1 MDVIAHDQDREKC
14 FDFIDL
20 PFIAE
25 LAEALGL
32 NAPVFSTLVS
42 MYGAFTHRFKI
53 RNWVSDEWCQT
64 NGGGQGC
71 TMTVVAANILFS

>member
-14 FDFIDL
+14 FDFMYL

-32 NAPVFSTLVS
+32 KASVFPTLVS
-42 MYGAFTHRFKI
+42 MYGAFTHRFKV
-53 RNWVSDEWCQT
+53 RYRVSHGWCQT
-64 NGGGQGC
+64 NGGGQG
-71 TMTVVAANILFS
+71 

>member
-14 FDFIDL
+14 FDFIYL
-20 PFIAE
+20 PFIAN

-32 NAPVFSTLVS
+32 RSSTFRTLIG
-42 MYGAFTHRFKI
+42 MYGAFTHCFKI
-53 RNWVSDEWCQT
+53 MNWVSHEWCQT

-71 TMTVVAANILFS
+71 TLTVVAANILFS